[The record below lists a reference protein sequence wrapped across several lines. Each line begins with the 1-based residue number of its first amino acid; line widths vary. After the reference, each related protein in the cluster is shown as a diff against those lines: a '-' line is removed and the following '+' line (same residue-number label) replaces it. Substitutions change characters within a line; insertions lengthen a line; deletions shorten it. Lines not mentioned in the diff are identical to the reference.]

1 MEGEAGS
8 PQAPKTPLME
18 DRLGSATLEGTG
30 SGLDGVGDGAGAMG
44 DGESE
49 EGTPRVEAAERQER
63 VTALVDGVAE
73 SVFDL
78 VSSGAGVAG
87 VQPYLTQCIY

>member
-1 MEGEAGS
+1 M
-8 PQAPKTPLME
+8 
-18 DRLGSATLEGTG
+18 GSAALEGTG
-30 SGLDGVGDGAGAMG
+30 SGVDGVGEGAGGMG

-87 VQPYLTQCIY
+87 VLTLCDTTYLLIILESQFPHRTVDSIFD